1 MSNIK
6 AFATAFL
13 EQSASDINKR
23 KDKTEDY
30 EEKQRALAEKNKPL
44 IAQRKQIVGQA
55 LGLAKQA
62 KSLYATDAM
71 VGAALDSGPG
81 GLQNLVK
88 QLTEGK
94 AAQGTRW
101 NEQAAKGIVELPEGY
116 AIPEGTLQ
124 GRIEKTYGLPSA
136 SVGSTEAP
144 DRTLLQRIYGKR
156 GQDVVRAELDAESF
170 VDGYSIMD
178 VNEAAQEADYQS
190 LTNGTFINYAQPT
203 MFKPE
208 DLTTEAVQ
216 IEAMFDR
223 AESSKDY
230 VDLQNQLA
238 TLEAL
243 KPLPGSAAM
252 DKRTD
257 DIANIKTLMV
267 AAKQNFMTNF
277 VNQRAKSFT
286 GGNYFDVMGS
296 VIDAYLGTGSS
307 ASMAGTDPLSV
318 DPIRVDTPVDTGPEP
333 VPLNETA
340 SNVEEAGGKI
350 NINAPE
356 STVTFSHPDL
366 TSGDVTV
373 KTAVNGVPISA
384 QITIDDMP
392 FNVTGEALGVILNEI
407 NSIQPVSAGP
417 QLNLENIG
425 KDLSSFSL
433 DEMPQLDPSLTSD
446 EERDALSKNQLKA
459 SGLKYSPIGKLL
471 QHLPDGE
478 ERDRRAAAINLKR
491 NADPEAY
498 YKMEVPGMNLNRP
511 YKVKGSS
518 LFFIPDTRLAAYGDV
533 VISEFGMD
541 EDLPKKTFSER
552 KVKKS
557 YGTEGADP
565 GVVVSGNEAG
575 GAPEVTESVRPKM
588 RPDSLVS
595 KPEEPA
601 TPEAEAASL
610 EAEAVIQ
617 KHGYE
622 ILNFLKDEGFTNED
636 TEEDIA
642 QGLADWY
649 SNNSADLS
657 IKAAPMDKG
666 PITYVLKMMLDKE

>member
-307 ASMAGTDPLSV
+307 ASMAGTDPVSV
-318 DPIRVDTPVDTGPEP
+318 NPISVNTPVDTDPEP
-333 VPLNETA
+333 VPLNVTA
-340 SNVEEAGGKI
+340 SNVEEAGGAI
-350 NINAPE
+350 SINAPE
-356 STVTFSHPDL
+356 STVTFSHPNL

-384 QITIDDMP
+384 QITIDEMP
-392 FNVTGEALGVILNEI
+392 FTVTGEALGVILNEI
-407 NSIQPVSAGP
+407 NSIKPISAGP

-425 KDLSSFSL
+425 KDLSSFSV

-446 EERDALSKNQLKA
+446 EERDALSKNQLEA

-565 GVVVSGNEAG
+565 GVVVNGNEAV

>member
-13 EQSASDINKR
+13 EQSAKDINKR

-257 DIANIKTLMV
+257 DIKNIKTLMV
-267 AAKQNFMTNF
+267 AAKQDFMTNF

-307 ASMAGTDPLSV
+307 ASMAGTNPVSV
-318 DPIRVDTPVDTGPEP
+318 NPKSVNTPVNTDP
-333 VPLNETA
+333 VPKTLDVAA
-340 SNVEEAGGKI
+340 SDVEEAGGEI
-350 NINAPE
+350 SINAPE

-384 QITIDDMP
+384 QITIDEMP
-392 FNVTGEALGVILNEI
+392 FTVTGEALGVILNEI
-407 NSIQPVSAGP
+407 NSIKPISAGP
-417 QLNLENIG
+417 QLSLENIG
-425 KDLSSFSL
+425 KDLSSFSV
-433 DEMPQLDPSLTSD
+433 DEMPQLDPALTTK
-446 EERDALSKNQLKA
+446 EERNDLSKNQLKA
-459 SGLKYSPIGKLL
+459 AGLKYSPLGKLL
-471 QHLPDGE
+471 QHLPDNE
-478 ERDRRAAAINLKR
+478 ERERRATALILKR
-491 NADPEAY
+491 EADPEKW
-498 YKMEVPGMNLNRP
+498 YKMVVPGLNLNRP
-511 YKVKGSS
+511 FKVLGKDLFYIPDVQLARYDKVK
-518 LFFIPDTRLAAYGDV
+518 
-533 VISEFGMD
+533 ISEFDID
-541 EDLPKKTFSER
+541 EDLPRRSRSATQIQGYFKT
-552 KVKKS
+552 KN
-557 YGTEGADP
+557 ADP
-565 GVVVSGNEAG
+565 GPVVTGNEAVE
-575 GAPEVTESVRPKM
+575 APAKTRPESI
-588 RPDSLVS
+588 VS

-622 ILNFLKDEGFTNED
+622 IFNFLKDEGFTNED

-666 PITYVLKMMLDKE
+666 PITYLLKMMLDKE